1 MDIEILKSILEISTD
16 KHDTLMY
23 FLSERIKERVEYL
36 PLLVDD
42 KIYLNDKIYCIGK
55 NNLDLEYT
63 GKVKHI
69 DDKLSIEYTRSTEGY
84 KCIINLDINK
94 NIDNVE
100 FKENTNNK
108 KNSNFI
114 HNPFL
119 LHLYLYK

>member
-1 MDIEILKSILEISTD
+1 MDIEILKSILTISTD

-23 FLSERIKERVEYL
+23 FLSDRIKERVEYL

-69 DDKLSIEYTRSTEGY
+69 DDRLMIKHNGMSLY
-84 KCIINLDINK
+84 
-94 NIDNVE
+94 IDPKRYYIFVE
-100 FKENTNNK
+100 PNHSRKSDRQFYE
-108 KNSNFI
+108 S
-114 HNPFL
+114 L
-119 LHLYLYK
+119 LKSLG

>member
-1 MDIEILKSILEISTD
+1 MDIEILKSILTISTD

-23 FLSERIKERVEYL
+23 FLSDRIKERVEYL

-69 DDKLSIEYTRSTEGY
+69 DDRLMIKHNGLSLY
-84 KCIINLDINK
+84 
-94 NIDNVE
+94 IDPKRYYIFVE
-100 FKENTNNK
+100 PNHSRKSDRQFYE
-108 KNSNFI
+108 S
-114 HNPFL
+114 L
-119 LHLYLYK
+119 LKSLG